1 MPNGVFPV
9 PEFRSA
15 SDRRG
20 RMSLSVRLR
29 TRFRRNRLD
38 AELAQGGEH
47 SESPELMLRANQLR
61 SPGERARLANAL
73 IKAVGS
79 ARGPH
84 LGAFTGKARRR
95 DAAIRQTA
103 DDVLALALRL
113 RDDTPIDVQGAA
125 VTARLVD
132 DRASALYRGR
142 AHELQAATHAARL
155 ALDITT
161 AGAHEDLAAAA

>member
-9 PEFRSA
+9 PKFRSA
-15 SDRRG
+15 SDRTG
-20 RMSLSVRLR
+20 RISLWVRLR

-38 AELAQGGEH
+38 AELAQGGEY

-61 SPGERARLANAL
+61 SPGERARLADAL

-79 ARGPH
+79 ARGPN
-84 LGAFTGKARRR
+84 LGAFTGKVRRR

-103 DDVLALALRL
+103 DDVLALAIRL
-113 RDDTPIDVQGAA
+113 RDDAPIDVQGAA
-125 VTARLVD
+125 VIARLVD

-142 AHELQAATHAARL
+142 AHELKAATEAARL
-155 ALDITT
+155 ALDSITPS
-161 AGAHEDLAAAA
+161 AHEGLAAAA